1 MALHSVSTLL
11 ETVGDAVWRADALAC
26 APGSVL
32 ASGHAELD
40 AHLPGGGWPVGALCE
55 ILQTQ
60 PGQHEWRLLLP
71 VLRQLTQV
79 RTQGQNQSVRRQPA
93 RAQPGRPRARQVVL
107 VGAPCMP
114 FAPGLAGQGLSVS
127 TLLLVQADSL
137 AERLWAA
144 EQALRCADVAA
155 LLLWVADAS
164 SSRVRADHLRRLHLS
179 AQAQAKLLFVMRPLS
194 VQGESSPAVL
204 RLLLGQAPVGADAPA
219 RGDALAV
226 QILKRRGP
234 PLVQTLVLPARH
246 AALATLLVVS
256 AAQRQSAPVIAAE
269 PHLSVAAP
277 CRAGCASES
286 HHALDRTAAAA

>member
-1 MALHSVSTLL
+1 MALRSVSTLL

-26 APGSVL
+26 ASGAVL
-32 ASGHAELD
+32 PSGHAELD
-40 AHLPGGGWPVGALCE
+40 AQLPGGGWPVGALCE

-71 VLRQLTQV
+71 VLRQITQV
-79 RTQGQNQSVRRQPA
+79 QTQGKNQPVRRQPT

-155 LLLWVADAS
+155 LLLWLADAS
-164 SSRVRADHLRRLHLS
+164 SSRVRADHLRRLHLG

-194 VQGESSPAVL
+194 AQGESSPAVL
-204 RLLLGQAPVGADAPA
+204 RLLLGQEPQGVAAVAQK
-219 RGDALAV
+219 DALAL

-246 AALATLLVVS
+246 AALATLLAVS
-256 AAQRQSAPVIAAE
+256 AAQRQSAPVIAADL
-269 PHLSVAAP
+269 HLSVAAP
-277 CRAGCASES
+277 CRAGCVAES
-286 HHALDRTAAAA
+286 RHALDRTAAAA